1 MSGPTAARL
10 AIGFCPGVVA
20 GVVICRGSAV
30 MPMFARLFG
39 RMRYSVFPL
48 AGTLAGA
55 AHARG
60 AANNNT
66 KPGARNA
73 NRKGE
78 APFTDIAYDPN
89 AT

>member
-1 MSGPTAARL
+1 MSGPTAARV
-10 AIGFCPGVVA
+10 AIGFCPGA
-20 GVVICRGSAV
+20 GTGVVIGRGSAV
-30 MPMFARLFG
+30 MPIFARLFD

-48 AGTLAGA
+48 AGTQAGA

-78 APFTDIAYDPN
+78 APSTDTAYDPN